1 VYVARVRKFN
11 PQPSSSSPPSFSPC
25 PAPLTR
31 AVRAGGARR
40 EARGAGQEKKGKVD
54 EAVSKRRKKN
64 ALKDHRYVPY
74 ERR

>member
-1 VYVARVRKFN
+1 MYVARVRKFN

-31 AVRAGGARR
+31 AVRAGVARR